1 VIGSVVVALGVDGL
15 VSRRRPH
22 WSPWSGLGVAVV
34 LVAPFQGCAALFVG
48 FATHRF
54 RTASKR
60 TRLRRQEKDACFE
73 ATELVALGLAGGLS
87 IGAAHEL
94 ALAHVAPAGGA
105 ALSALVHEIQ
115 TGGTRVALLDDKGPM
130 SHGSRVLAAAV
141 DSGAAAL
148 PALSAFLETEAHRR
162 HSERVEAIRRLP
174 VRLLLPLTLLVLPG
188 FVLMTVGPTVIE
200 SLARLNP

>member
-1 VIGSVVVALGVDGL
+1 MIGSVVVALGVDGF
-15 VSRRRPH
+15 VARRRPN
-22 WSPWSGLGVAVV
+22 WSPWSGLGLASI
-34 LVAPFQGCAALFVG
+34 LVAPLQGCAALFVG
-48 FATHRF
+48 FAAHRF

-60 TRLRRQEKDACFE
+60 TRLQNEEKDACFE
-73 ATELVALGLAGGLS
+73 ATELMALGLAGGLS
-87 IGAAHEL
+87 VGAAHTV
-94 ALAHVAPAGGA
+94 ALAHVAPAGAAALGALVDEIHNGGTRA
-105 ALSALVHEIQ
+105 ALSGDE
-115 TGGTRVALLDDKGPM
+115 GPM
-130 SHGSRVLAAAV
+130 RHGSRVLAAAV